1 MVGRL
6 IRSAWGWL
14 VGIGVVFCACDSPD
28 QPVITQP
35 VSANDLIEL
44 NQRKA
49 QSEAN
54 LIDSVVRELG
64 WADEPQL
71 VRSSAGIR
79 MLRGAELSAERL
91 IEKGDT
97 ISWVGRAMLLD
108 STVLFD
114 WGVDQPFSMIFES
127 SNWPIG
133 FHELSAELAQTNSVS
148 ALIPSNLG
156 WGLSG
161 WPPLIPQD
169 AVLWLDVT
177 FADCKPQAKE
187 GRRALSGTGWSAFI
201 AAFESGEVWH
211 DQKWIRQRD
220 FVTGPCLSWYDS
232 TSKSNG
238 SFTNGEHIQ
247 ITMRTFKSTIDQ
259 ASVVDLGWN
268 EWSFQVG
275 EDQQVLPVLEAMMR
289 RYPKRNRWE
298 CHCPV
303 DYAFGAKGVP
313 SVGLGPK
320 DVVGFQWEWG
330 PIDVEKDLK

>member
-54 LIDSVVRELG
+54 LIDSVVQEFG
-64 WADEPQL
+64 WADEPKF

-108 STVLFD
+108 STVLLD

-133 FHELSAELAQTNSVS
+133 FH
-148 ALIPSNLG
+148 
-156 WGLSG
+156 
-161 WPPLIPQD
+161 
-169 AVLWLDVT
+169 
-177 FADCKPQAKE
+177 
-187 GRRALSGTGWSAFI
+187 
-201 AAFESGEVWH
+201 
-211 DQKWIRQRD
+211 
-220 FVTGPCLSWYDS
+220 
-232 TSKSNG
+232 
-238 SFTNGEHIQ
+238 
-247 ITMRTFKSTIDQ
+247 
-259 ASVVDLGWN
+259 
-268 EWSFQVG
+268 
-275 EDQQVLPVLEAMMR
+275 
-289 RYPKRNRWE
+289 
-298 CHCPV
+298 
-303 DYAFGAKGVP
+303 
-313 SVGLGPK
+313 
-320 DVVGFQWEWG
+320 
-330 PIDVEKDLK
+330 